1 MRGFKSWKLLTM
13 TTELV
18 EDILQLNDETNEK
31 IWEIHYNNITIQAD
45 FTDDDSCDHGD
56 SEEPKE
62 DELSTKEKIERQDGI
77 VKKSGWRDET

>member
-56 SEEPKE
+56 SEEPKKM
-62 DELSTKEKIERQDGI
+62 SWVPKR
-77 VKKSGWRDET
+77 KSSAKMG